1 MGKRSRGP
9 AVHLSVPFLYS
20 VCYGTAMLSRV
31 LEPEV
36 MDTLEEALDYD
47 SMDHSEVNRVFVADF
62 LAAGA
67 SPGKVADLGTGTA
80 LIPIEL
86 LRRNRQF
93 EVVAVEYSRHMLL
106 VAREHLR
113 ELGLLDKI
121 LLVRADAKRLPF
133 ADGAFTL
140 VMSNSLIHHL
150 PDPWQGIVEA
160 HRITAPGGLLFFR
173 DLARPEDEQ
182 RLQQLVMQYAGDA
195 NAHQQQMLGD
205 SLRAAL
211 TVEEMAELVTRL
223 GYPPTSVRMTSDRHW
238 TWCARKPRS

>member
-1 MGKRSRGP
+1 
-9 AVHLSVPFLYS
+9 
-20 VCYGTAMLSRV
+20 MLSRV

-67 SPGKVADLGTGTA
+67 SAGTVADLGTGTA

-86 LRRNRQF
+86 VQRHRQF
-93 EVVAVEYSRHMLL
+93 EVVAVEYSRYMLL
-106 VAREHLR
+106 VAREHLSR
-113 ELGLLDKI
+113 LGLRDKI
-121 LLVRADAKRLPF
+121 FLVQADAKRLPF
-133 ADGAFTL
+133 ADGAFQL

-150 PDPWQGIVEA
+150 PDPWQGLVEA
-160 HRITAPGGLLFFR
+160 DRITAPGGLLFFR
-173 DLARPEDEQ
+173 DLARPQNE
-182 RLQQLVMQYAGDA
+182 QQLQHLVTQYAGNA
-195 NAHQQQMLGD
+195 NAHQQQMFAD

-223 GYPPTSVRMTSDRHW
+223 GYPPTSVHMTSDRHW
-238 TWCARKPRS
+238 TWCARKPRP